1 MELVPAARTAP
12 PHCPATIAAAFKGNL
27 RSSRFITFVITTTT
41 VDTGL
46 QKGDRLI
53 STCKMLSKSLGNL
66 PSPERCDAK
75 GWRRDMLLARAEN
88 VEEKFEKCHHF
99 LKILN
104 AVVIVAH

>member
-1 MELVPAARTAP
+1 MDLVPAARTAP
-12 PHCPATIAAAFKGNL
+12 PHCPVTIAAAFKGNL

-53 STCKMLSKSLGNL
+53 STCKMLTKSRGPRHLGNL
-66 PSPERCDAK
+66 PSSERYDAK

-88 VEEKFEKCHHF
+88 FEEKLEKCHTF
-99 LKILN
+99 
-104 AVVIVAH
+104 

>member
-27 RSSRFITFVITTTT
+27 RSPRFITFVITTTT

-53 STCKMLSKSLGNL
+53 STCKMLTKTSWKYTFTG
-66 PSPERCDAK
+66 EMRCK
-75 GWRRDMLLARAEN
+75 RVEAR
-88 VEEKFEKCHHF
+88 H
-99 LKILN
+99 
-104 AVVIVAH
+104 VAGES